1 MTRSPSIASYIEQ
14 TDPIIPPVAMVAPST
29 TCIYCRTVLTPTTK
43 WAHVWQASLGGRLRS
58 RTICCDACN
67 HAISIPEK
75 ALFDALVHSF
85 ATVGAVNDSAE
96 PLSVA
101 VVFEGNTFQL
111 ADGNAILETPG
122 VRFDAE
128 TKSLIIPLP
137 AGFAA
142 QVELFA
148 KLLLRHSK
156 TPDDTDKLYL
166 VPGDPGPALPVG
178 PQPNEHD
185 LSVGGLIPHKQVFV
199 KMALELLAY
208 HRHDLVMRGELS
220 EARRFARWGTGTFSA
235 KPDGCGSFATDEDGS
250 SFDHIERRP
259 WLRRAH
265 SGRSTRPAI
274 RSHSSTRN
282 ARMGRCA
289 RAEPHTFD
297 EMELP
302 SSRVRGVTE
311 SIEVQG
317 ITRLFAVAKDP
328 HPMRFARCRRCCST
342 SLIDRAPASRVHRTC
357 LGSESRRELGGS
369 CCRRR

>member
-1 MTRSPSIASYIEQ
+1 MGHRHQWSR
-14 TDPIIPPVAMVAPST
+14 AP
-29 TCIYCRTVLTPTTK
+29 
-43 WAHVWQASLGGRLRS
+43 WGRLLVLARCNPS
-58 RTICCDACN
+58 HHECTIY
-67 HAISIPEK
+67 
-75 ALFDALVHSF
+75 F
-85 ATVGAVNDSAE
+85 
-96 PLSVA
+96 
-101 VVFEGNTFQL
+101 
-111 ADGNAILETPG
+111 
-122 VRFDAE
+122 
-128 TKSLIIPLP
+128 
-137 AGFAA
+137 
-142 QVELFA
+142 
-148 KLLLRHSK
+148 
-156 TPDDTDKLYL
+156 
-166 VPGDPGPALPVG
+166 
-178 PQPNEHD
+178 
-185 LSVGGLIPHKQVFV
+185 
-199 KMALELLAY
+199 
-208 HRHDLVMRGELS
+208 
-220 EARRFARWGTGTFSA
+220 
-235 KPDGCGSFATDEDGS
+235 GCGSFATDEDGS